1 MPSTVAQGFDELL
14 GRIPATD
21 AVTDKLKRHRE
32 SIRACLAS
40 NFNMTNFVPA
50 GSFGHGTN
58 IPRYS
63 DVDYFMVQDVDDWP
77 NNSATALRNVKNA
90 LANRFAFTDVRVSS
104 PVVLV
109 PFGQTS
115 TERFEITPAFLD
127 DEQDEHEIFWIPD
140 RQTGWM
146 PSAPREHNAYVT
158 GVNQDRSGRAKPLIR
173 LVKLWNGLCSVG
185 LRSIYLE
192 LRIARRLEDVDGV
205 TYSVEVAKTLA
216 ALHATGL
223 RAMRDPIRVTGLIE
237 PCSEARKAQALIRVE
252 SALIR
257 AKKALAAEES
267 GNARLAFSWWNK
279 VFNGKFPAYR

>member
-1 MPSTVAQGFDELL
+1 MPRTVAQGFDELL
-14 GRIPATD
+14 SRIPATD

-32 SIRACLAS
+32 SIKACLAA
-40 NFNMTNFVPA
+40 NFNMTTFVAA

-63 DVDYFMVQDVDDWP
+63 DVDYFMVQNEDDWP
-77 NNSATALRNVKNA
+77 NNSAIALRNVKNA
-90 LANRFAFTDVRVSS
+90 LANRFAFTEIRVSS

-115 TERFEITPAFLD
+115 TERFEITPAFFD
-127 DEQDEHEIFWIPD
+127 DEEKDHEVFWIPD

-158 GVNQDRSGRAKPLIR
+158 RVNQALNGRVKPVIR
-173 LVKLWNGLCSVG
+173 LVKLWNGLCNVG

-192 LRIARRLEDVDGV
+192 LRIAKRLESAEGA
-205 TYSVEVAKTLA
+205 TYSVEIANTLA

-223 RAMRDPIRVTGLIE
+223 RAMRDPIGVTGLIE
-237 PCSEARKAQALIRVE
+237 ACSEARNAQALSRVE
-252 SALIR
+252 NALIR
-257 AKKALAAEES
+257 AQKALLAEER
-267 GNARLAFSWWNK
+267 GNPRLAFDWWNR